1 MCGKLSAT
9 TVGNY
14 WEGILVMAL
23 LI

>member
-9 TVGNY
+9 TVENY
-14 WEGILVMAL
+14 WEEILVMAL